1 MCLHFSKAFEDL
13 SLDGTLGSEMLKR
26 ELGYSVI
33 SWLRSSLYKL
43 YVESSAQ

>member
-13 SLDGTLGSEMLKR
+13 SLDGTLASEMLKR
-26 ELGYSVI
+26 ELGYSTI
-33 SWLRSSLYKL
+33 SWLSSSLYKL